1 MTERT
6 SNYLIITYFICAS
19 LFFGTLAYR
28 HFLPN
33 FINIINKTDW
43 NLVFKLYLGLL
54 LWCIYFWLLRI
65 TMKDYSSEVGFQSE
79 RRLSVYL
86 TILFTWVYCFS
97 FSLAMYFI
105 LGDYFKDNLEY
116 SVVTLLISIP
126 YVTYKIVSGY
136 LLYNNK

>member
-6 SNYLIITYFICAS
+6 SNYLIFAFYIVTS
-19 LFFGTLAYR
+19 LFFGILAYR

-33 FINIINKTDW
+33 FINVINKTDW
-43 NLVFKLYLGLL
+43 NLVLKLYLGLL
-54 LWCIYFWLLRI
+54 LWCIYFWVLRI

-79 RRLSVYL
+79 RRPSVYFSVL
-86 TILFTWVYCFS
+86 TTWVYCFS

-116 SVVTLLISIP
+116 SVVTFLISVP
-126 YVTYKIVSGY
+126 YVTYKIVFGY
-136 LLYNNK
+136 GLYNNK